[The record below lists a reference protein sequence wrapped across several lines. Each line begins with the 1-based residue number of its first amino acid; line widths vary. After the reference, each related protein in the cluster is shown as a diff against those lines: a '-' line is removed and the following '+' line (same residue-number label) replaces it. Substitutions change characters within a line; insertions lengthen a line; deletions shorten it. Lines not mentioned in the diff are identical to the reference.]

1 MRHKLVFASSLGITL
16 ATLLIAGPSFA
27 GASNGQSGVTAQSDF
42 EVRALG
48 TENLSGGILD
58 TSINSGTQTDA
69 PVVSSTDTFF
79 NGGAQTDT
87 PVDSIADTIIIGGA
101 DNDRLDAGTR
111 DDTCA
116 NEVGDLSCDPDTTG
130 PEISDV
136 ALPSVVNAGDPI
148 TVTWRITD
156 ASGIDT
162 LGAGPNGGVGPNTQ
176 VMLTGSPGFVFW
188 NGCDWG
194 VARISGSSTDGVY
207 EASCTVPAGVPNA
220 TYAFSI
226 SAADT
231 VGNAMPGY
239 SRFFE
244 FEVQNGSSDYDP
256 PSVSYESGLADSY
269 LAGNDVTFTLR
280 GIDESGVAGIGVF
293 VLGPNGRLVDD
304 EFVGW
309 IDASDTTLISG
320 TEQDGVYTVHIKLAA
335 TAIAGEYT
343 FLLGFAD
350 TIGNRA
356 WNEAGY
362 PLIVVNP

>member
-1 MRHKLVFASSLGITL
+1 MRRNIIFASSLGITL
-16 ATLLIAGPSFA
+16 ATLLVAGPSFA
-27 GASNGQSGVTAQSDF
+27 GANNGQFDVTAKMSRSLSGPD
-42 EVRALG
+42 A
-48 TENLSGGILD
+48 ENLSGG
-58 TSINSGTQTDA
+58 S
-69 PVVSSTDTFF
+69 PVVSYI
-79 NGGAQTDT
+79 GGVQTDT

-101 DNDRLDAGTR
+101 QADNDRLDAGAR

-136 ALPSVVNAGDPI
+136 TLPSVVNAGDPI

-162 LGAGPNGGVGPNTQ
+162 LGAGPNGGFGPNTQ

-188 NGCDWG
+188 SGCDWG

-207 EASCTVPAGVPNA
+207 EANCTVPAGVPNA
-220 TYAFSI
+220 TYAFAI
-226 SAADT
+226 SAADI

-269 LAGNDVTFTLR
+269 LAGDDVTFTLR
-280 GIDESGVAGIGVF
+280 GIDETGVAGIAVF
-293 VLGPNGRLVDD
+293 VLGPNGRLVD
-304 EFVGW
+304 EEIVGW
-309 IDASDTTLISG
+309 IDASETTLISG
-320 TEQDGVYTVHIKLAA
+320 TERDGVYTVHIKLAA
-335 TAIAGEYT
+335 TAIPGEYS
-343 FLLGFAD
+343 FLLGYSD

-356 WNEAGY
+356 WNEVGY